1 MFSFCVCPGGQVVAA
16 ASEAGRVV
24 TNGMSE
30 LARDGENINGGL
42 LVSVTPEDFGGT
54 DVLAGVA
61 FQRRLEEAAYALG
74 GGGYAAPAQMVG
86 DFLAHRPSIG
96 PGRVTPTYRPAVR
109 WCDLHDCLPPFVCAA
124 LEGAAA
130 AGEKAARL
138 CRARRGAHRGRDA
151 LQLPRAHRAR
161 RYLSNRSARALSLRR
176 GRRLCRR
183 HSLRCGGR
191 NALRGTNYKGRSLSM
206 AKKIGVII
214 DFLNDK
220 YERQLNATA
229 AKYGYEVSIFPRPLR
244 RSAMWTSA
252 RSSTATVLAKVVK
265 VRKSLK
271 WYCTCWAGVNH
282 FCDESLYQNPDCR
295 LTNSS
300 GAYGTTISE
309 HLIMVCLMLL
319 RRQMEYTE
327 VIRAGGWEMLP
338 GGIRSLHGA
347 RITVL
352 GTGDIGT
359 RLPAVRRPSIPRAS
373 PACAARSSPPTRLH
387 RHSRHRGAGQRPA
400 RNGYPCHGA
409 ALPRRR
415 PWASSRERIALLPD
429 SAFVVNVGRGT
440 AIDQEALCD
449 ALNAGQ
455 LAGAAL
461 DVVVPEPLPADH
473 PLRRAKNLLLTPHVA
488 GNMTLGYTC
497 DKSVQMF
504 CDDLENYAAGRPLAH
519 LVDRKR
525 GY

>member
-1 MFSFCVCPGGQVVAA
+1 
-16 ASEAGRVV
+16 
-24 TNGMSE
+24 
-30 LARDGENINGGL
+30 
-42 LVSVTPEDFGGT
+42 
-54 DVLAGVA
+54 
-61 FQRRLEEAAYALG
+61 
-74 GGGYAAPAQMVG
+74 
-86 DFLAHRPSIG
+86 
-96 PGRVTPTYRPAVR
+96 
-109 WCDLHDCLPPFVCAA
+109 
-124 LEGAAA
+124 
-130 AGEKAARL
+130 
-138 CRARRGAHRGRDA
+138 
-151 LQLPRAHRAR
+151 
-161 RYLSNRSARALSLRR
+161 
-176 GRRLCRR
+176 
-183 HSLRCGGR
+183 
-191 NALRGTNYKGRSLSM
+191 M

-220 YERQLNATA
+220 YERQLNAAA
-229 AKYGYEVSIFPRPLR
+229 AKYGYKIEYFPS
-244 RSAMWTSA
+244 SAEAVGRVDDCEILYGHCS
-252 RSSTATVLAKVVK
+252 RKVVK
-265 VRKSLK
+265 SAKSLK
-271 WYCTCWAGVNH
+271 WYCTCWAGVDH

-327 VIRAGGWEMLP
+327 IIRAGGWETLP

-359 RLPAVRRPSIPRAS
+359 EFARRAQSFHPACINGVRRTV
-373 PACAARSSPPTRLH
+373 RSSD
-387 RHSRHRGAGQRPA
+387 PA
-400 RNGYPCHGA
+400 FTSIHAIAELDSVLPETDLLVM
-409 ALPRRR
+409 ALPST
-415 PWASSRERIALLPD
+415 AETVGILSRERIALLP
-429 SAFVVNVGRGT
+429 AGR
-440 AIDQEALCD
+440 
-449 ALNAGQ
+449 